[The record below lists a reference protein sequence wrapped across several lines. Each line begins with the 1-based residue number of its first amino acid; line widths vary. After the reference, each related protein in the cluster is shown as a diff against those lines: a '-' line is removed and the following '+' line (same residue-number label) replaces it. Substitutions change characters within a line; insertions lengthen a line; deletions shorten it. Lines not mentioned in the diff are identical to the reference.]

1 MASSIFSL
9 KPGEWSRDCS
19 KGIRNSF
26 GFYVE
31 NGYPKHLPCE
41 RDNGN
46 SKRFLREVPQR
57 LTGDPNYR
65 YLSFCILLTLSQA
78 RLSVSLSHLQTQQNV
93 LETKQQCREENSHW
107 AQWTWVL
114 LGEKHELPCF
124 WIPTWGGGVAAVT
137 AKDCHSPGEGPAGCS
152 MCPGVFERFSFFRD
166 DSLFV
171 KVT

>member
-78 RLSVSLSHLQTQQNV
+78 RLSVWFSLANPTEYAGDKAAMSWG
-93 LETKQQCREENSHW
+93 KQPLGPVDLSAAW
-107 AQWTWVL
+107 GKAWT
-114 LGEKHELPCF
+114 
-124 WIPTWGGGVAAVT
+124 
-137 AKDCHSPGEGPAGCS
+137 
-152 MCPGVFERFSFFRD
+152 
-166 DSLFV
+166 SLFLDPHLRV
-171 KVT
+171 WRRSSHCKGLSQSRRGTCGLQYVPRGVWAFLIF